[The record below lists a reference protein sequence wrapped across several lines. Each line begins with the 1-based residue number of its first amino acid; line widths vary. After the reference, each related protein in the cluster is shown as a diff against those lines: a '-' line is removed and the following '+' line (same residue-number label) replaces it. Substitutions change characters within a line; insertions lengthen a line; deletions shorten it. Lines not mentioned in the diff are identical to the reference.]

1 MSVTV
6 LGAEGMQRKIRCGP
20 YLSSYSLKK
29 KKRSYS
35 LIRDSD
41 ICTNNYNT
49 S

>member
-1 MSVTV
+1 MSVIV

-20 YLSSYSLKK
+20 YL
-29 KKRSYS
+29 RSCS

-41 ICTNNYNT
+41 ICTKNYNT